1 MQGGARTML
10 SPIKTMFQHFP
21 LRAYTTVLVLVLIS
35 WYTFRKIR
43 QRCQAGTL
51 DKRRGISGW
60 LLINY
65 IMVLLFLTVLGRRSL
80 DYVRYNSEAFYS
92 YRDVLARGD
101 PDVAIQIVM
110 NILVFVPVGIL
121 GSFVAMRWRFLKG
134 LLLGAGLSVCIEALQ
149 LVLRNGTCELDD
161 LISNT
166 IGTSCGCIV
175 VIMWLN
181 LRNKKLQSPE

>member
-1 MQGGARTML
+1 ML
-10 SPIKTMFQHFP
+10 SPIKTMFRHFP
-21 LRAYTTVLVLVLIS
+21 LRAYTTVLILILIS
-35 WYTFRKIR
+35 WYTFREIR

-65 IMVLLFLTVLGRRSL
+65 IMGLLFLTVLGRRSL
-80 DYVRYNSEAFYS
+80 DYVRCNFEAFYS

-121 GSFVAMRWRFLKG
+121 GSLVAKRWRFLKG
-134 LLLGAGLSVCIEALQ
+134 LLLGAGLSVCIEVLQ
-149 LVLRNGTCELDD
+149 LMLKNGTCELDD
-161 LISNT
+161 LVSNA
-166 IGTSCGCIV
+166 IGTLFGCAV
-175 VIMWLN
+175 VWIFRSISS
-181 LRNKKLQSPE
+181 LRSKI

>member
-21 LRAYTTVLVLVLIS
+21 LRAYTTVLILILIS

-65 IMVLLFLTVLGRRSL
+65 IMALLFMTVLGRRSL
-80 DYVRYNSEAFYS
+80 DYIRYNFEFFYS
-92 YRDVLARGD
+92 YRDALATGNLD
-101 PDVAIQIVM
+101 MAIQIGM
-110 NILVFVPVGIL
+110 NILVFVPVGML
-121 GSFVAMRWRFLKG
+121 GSLVAKRWHFLKG
-134 LLLGAGLSVCIEALQ
+134 LLLGADLSVCIEVLQ
-149 LVLRNGTCELDD
+149 LMLRNGTCELDD

-166 IGTSCGCIV
+166 IGTLFGCTV
-175 VIMWLN
+175 VWIFRSISS
-181 LRNKKLQSPE
+181 LRSKI